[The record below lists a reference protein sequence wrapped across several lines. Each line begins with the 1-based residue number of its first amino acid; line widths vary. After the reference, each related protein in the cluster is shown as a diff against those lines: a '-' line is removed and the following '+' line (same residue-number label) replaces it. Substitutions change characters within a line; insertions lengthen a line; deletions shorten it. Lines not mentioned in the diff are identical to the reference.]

1 MQADSKRFSDF
12 IRDSYCL
19 SNQQLTTHPLA
30 KGQNKQTNNQTNT
43 TKTNKQ
49 TNKMSWSQSFSP
61 LLLGWPIRPIFIFH
75 HPCDVSASFCR
86 KSPKP
91 PGFEGV
97 EIGLWRWRILCS
109 YAAGT
114 GAKAGFS
121 GWLSRDPQ
129 RPGYFEDLNTPASY
143 RFRAPSIGRSKI
155 LRVIYIIHPGQF
167 WSTFR
172 DVLRAKLVFL
182 WDKMAIQ

>member
-1 MQADSKRFSDF
+1 
-12 IRDSYCL
+12 
-19 SNQQLTTHPLA
+19 
-30 KGQNKQTNNQTNT
+30 
-43 TKTNKQ
+43 
-49 TNKMSWSQSFSP
+49 MSWSQSFSP
-61 LLLGWPIRPIFIFH
+61 LLLGWPIRPIIIFH
-75 HPCDVSASFCR
+75 HPCNVSASFCR
-86 KSPKP
+86 KGPKP

-114 GAKAGFS
+114 GAKAGVC

-143 RFRAPSIGRSKI
+143 RFRAPSIGGSKI

-182 WDKMAIQ
+182 WDKMARRYDDWLSSILGSPRHPYNYDEITHTFYPKFPSMLKRNFLPNKIPN